1 MNDEERRA
9 LWIGALVLLL
19 ASLARFGWEARPIP
33 PLFAPDTT
41 AYAGLVPATE
51 AAVADAARRR
61 TPLAPGERLDPN
73 RADEVELAR
82 LPGVGP
88 ALARRMVEA
97 REARGWLSSPESLL
111 EIPGVGPAT
120 LERLRPF
127 LAFTPPPPGV
137 TVQNPSRGDGAGD
150 LFAPSLPRVPVNRA
164 GAAELEGLPG
174 VGPALARRIEEDR
187 RLHGPYAVPEE
198 LLRVP
203 GIGPALLERIR
214 PRIELP

>member
-1 MNDEERRA
+1 MNDDERRA

-19 ASLARFGWEARPIP
+19 ASVARFGWEARPIP

-41 AYAGLVPATE
+41 VYATLVPATE
-51 AAVADAARRR
+51 AAVADEARRR

-88 ALARRMVEA
+88 ALARRLVQA
-97 REARGWLSSPESLL
+97 REERGWLVAPEVLL
-111 EIPGVGPAT
+111 QVPGVGPAT
-120 LERLRPF
+120 LERLRPH

-137 TVQNPSRGDGAGD
+137 VIRDPVAEQEAPD
-150 LFAPSLPRVPVNRA
+150 LFQGGPARIAVNRA
-164 GAAELEGLPG
+164 GVSELEALPG

-187 RLHGPYAVPEE
+187 RLHGPYAGPDD

-203 GIGPALLERIR
+203 GVGPALLERLR
-214 PRIELP
+214 PWIEVP